1 MHYATYASTKEKV
14 IEYAQEKMTNGHDM
28 VKSLKLG
35 HMIDMKAEEPVREKS
50 TLTDVVQKA
59 DEQKG
64 LDIKYEAELNRHM
77 DRRDV
82 LIANVSRMFTVIKVH
97 FCTKAMV
104 ARLEEH
110 PDYETKIEDNPFVM
124 LETIKQLMHDPQRS
138 QYYII
143 QPLNAMRRV
152 LNNKQGPNEP
162 LMDYI
167 KRSKQEWD
175 VNESFHGKKWFDHVV
190 EQQPEYRKLTD
201 ADEQKE
207 FKQKADEALKGF

>member
-1 MHYATYASTKEKV
+1 
-14 IEYAQEKMTNGHDM
+14 
-28 VKSLKLG
+28 
-35 HMIDMKAEEPVREKS
+35 
-50 TLTDVVQKA
+50 
-59 DEQKG
+59 
-64 LDIKYEAELNRHM
+64 
-77 DRRDV
+77 
-82 LIANVSRMFTVIKVH
+82 MFAVIKAH

-167 KRSKQEWD
+167 KRSKQD
-175 VNESFHGKKWFDHVV
+175 HGMLMRVFGERDGSIHLV
-190 EQQPEYRKLTD
+190 EQQPDYRKSNRT
-201 ADEQKE
+201 QTNRKS
-207 FKQKADEALKGF
+207 